1 MLSFFKKQ
9 KLHPAPQWILKR
21 TIFYKHVGCL
31 LYEDELSN
39 KQMIIFP
46 GWSWNGKTV
55 VKIPKYVGISLDKVE
70 PNGHV
75 IREMK

>member
-1 MLSFFKKQ
+1 
-9 KLHPAPQWILKR
+9 
-21 TIFYKHVGCL
+21 
-31 LYEDELSN
+31 
-39 KQMIIFP
+39 MIIFP

-70 PNGHV
+70 PNGYV